1 MLRPVAWQS
10 CFFSSSLGYGWSE
23 WRWSQSLRK
32 SVTGLGS
39 LPRLRGGRSTRLA
52 AEADWGE
59 RVGELVPDM
68 LGAEAEEGR
77 PDADGDDVEG

>member
-1 MLRPVAWQS
+1 MLRPVALHS

-23 WRWSQSLRK
+23 WRWSHSLRK
-32 SVTGLGS
+32 SVTGFGS

-52 AEADWGE
+52 AEAADCGE
-59 RVGELVPDM
+59 RDGEVVPDM
-68 LGAEAEEGR
+68 LGAEEEGR